1 MEDGEKKVKY
11 KMMKIIFRRRDIL
24 SYINGLNFKEK

>member
-1 MEDGEKKVKY
+1 MEDGEKKIKY
-11 KMMKIIFRRRDIL
+11 KMMKIIFRRRDAL